1 MSSRTQSTDPPST
14 RPVKGCAEYR
24 LAMELTLLRRRLQ
37 TEALDHEAKE
47 ALEQRVQEIEKAL
60 GV

>member
-1 MSSRTQSTDPPST
+1 
-14 RPVKGCAEYR
+14 
-24 LAMELTLLRRRLQ
+24 MELTLLRRRLQ
-37 TEALDHEAKE
+37 TEALDAEAKE

>member
-1 MSSRTQSTDPPST
+1 MSSRTKSTDPSST
-14 RPVKGCAEYR
+14 RSVKGCAEYR

-37 TEALDHEAKE
+37 TEALDAEAKKD
-47 ALEQRVQEIEKAL
+47 LEQRVREIEKAL